1 MKPLSLMM
9 TVMTALIAAATSP
22 AGAQSQT
29 EANAEQPKV
38 FHAGG
43 RHDEQAHKATLRAKQ
58 EGWRMA
64 EPKVHPGG
72 RHDEFSHRAALR
84 AQRAADEAAKR

>member
-1 MKPLSLMM
+1 MKSSSLL
-9 TVMTALIAAATSP
+9 MTALALSFAATTSP

-29 EANAEQPKV
+29 EARAEQPKV

-43 RHDEQAHKATLRAKQ
+43 RHDEQAHKAALRAKR
-58 EGWRMA
+58 EGWRMT

-72 RHDEFSHRAALR
+72 RHDEQAHKAALR
-84 AQRAADEAAKR
+84 AQRQADETAKQ